1 MKINPLNKNVFS
13 NKIDDSFNIFYIFGN
28 NLGLIDICYSKL
40 KKNLEV
46 DLDNPFIT
54 NYFDENKLLTNTE
67 AFFDEFN
74 SISLFGSKKTII
86 VDIRQGDKKNDV
98 TKIFTELDKEELY
111 QILRLRS
118 EVFVVEQ
125 DCVYQDIDN
134 KDQKAIHLFYK
145 KEEEII
151 AYTRIFKKGDYYEN
165 PSIGRVVVS
174 KNKRGKDLGKEIML
188 ESMKYIKNNIKGE
201 KIELSAQVYLDN
213 FYKDLGFYSKGEEYL
228 EDGIP
233 HQRMF
238 FNLV

>member
-1 MKINPLNKNVFS
+1 MI
-13 NKIDDSFNIFYIFGN
+13 
-28 NLGLIDICYSKL
+28 
-40 KKNLEV
+40 
-46 DLDNPFIT
+46 
-54 NYFDENKLLTNTE
+54 
-67 AFFDEFN
+67 
-74 SISLFGSKKTII
+74 
-86 VDIRQGDKKNDV
+86 V
-98 TKIFTELDKEELY
+98 TKIFSELDKDELY

-145 KEEEII
+145 EEEEII
-151 AYTRIFKKGDYYEN
+151 GYTRIFKKGDYYEN

-188 ESMKYIKNNIKGE
+188 ESMKYIKNNIKAE
-201 KIELSAQVYLDN
+201 KIELSAQMYLDT
-213 FYKDLGFYSKGEEYL
+213 FYKDLGFYSKGEQYL

>member
-1 MKINPLNKNVFS
+1 MI
-13 NKIDDSFNIFYIFGN
+13 
-28 NLGLIDICYSKL
+28 
-40 KKNLEV
+40 
-46 DLDNPFIT
+46 
-54 NYFDENKLLTNTE
+54 
-67 AFFDEFN
+67 
-74 SISLFGSKKTII
+74 
-86 VDIRQGDKKNDV
+86 V
-98 TKIFTELDKEELY
+98 TKIFSELDKEELY

-134 KDQKAIHLFYK
+134 KDQIAIHLFYK
-145 KEEEII
+145 KEEKII
-151 AYTRIFKKGDYYEN
+151 GYTRIFKKGDYYEN